1 MKNLV
6 MILFVVLLTACPGEA
21 VKEMYETAKF
31 EELQN
36 NHLHAVEIYRE
47 ILAKYP
53 DSEYAGLSRER
64 LSALKQLSQSG

>member
-6 MILFVVLLTACPGEA
+6 TILFVVLLTACSGEA

-36 NHLHAVEIYRE
+36 NHLHAVELYRE
-47 ILAKYP
+47 IIYNHP

-64 LSALKQLSQSG
+64 LSALKQ